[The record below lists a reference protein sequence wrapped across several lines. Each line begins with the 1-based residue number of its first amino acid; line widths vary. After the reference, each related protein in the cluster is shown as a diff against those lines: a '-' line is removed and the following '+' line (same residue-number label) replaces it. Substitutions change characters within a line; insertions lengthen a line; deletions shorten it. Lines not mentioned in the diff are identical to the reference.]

1 MKLKYTS
8 RQISP
13 FKIYDIVVFNVLK
26 MCHCHHYVIPA
37 NFHHFQR
44 QMYPLAVY
52 FLSLETSFIFMI
64 SEHLELLKALEDGLV
79 NKIGF
84 KSSLMQFLV

>member
-1 MKLKYTS
+1 
-8 RQISP
+8 
-13 FKIYDIVVFNVLK
+13 
-26 MCHCHHYVIPA
+26 
-37 NFHHFQR
+37 
-44 QMYPLAVY
+44 MYPLAVY